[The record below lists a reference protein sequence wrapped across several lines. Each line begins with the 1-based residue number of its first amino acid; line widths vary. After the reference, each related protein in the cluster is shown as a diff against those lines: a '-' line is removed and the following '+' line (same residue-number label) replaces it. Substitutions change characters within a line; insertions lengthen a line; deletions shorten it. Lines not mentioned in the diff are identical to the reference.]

1 MFPLPGYRV
10 SDVLIDRASVGV
22 DNSYRFKSI
31 VADHVIQA
39 TFVKE

>member
-10 SDVLIDRASVGV
+10 SDVLVDKVSIGV
-22 DNSYRFKSI
+22 VNSYRFKS
-31 VADHVIQA
+31 VTADHIIQA